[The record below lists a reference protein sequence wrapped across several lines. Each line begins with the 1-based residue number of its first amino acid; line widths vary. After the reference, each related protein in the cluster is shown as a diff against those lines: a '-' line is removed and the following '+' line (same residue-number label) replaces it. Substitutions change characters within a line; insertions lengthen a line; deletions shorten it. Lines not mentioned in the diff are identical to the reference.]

1 MRAGFAVVRGKARG
15 KVVPWPAKGTGPG
28 AAAAALIAPTSGTR
42 AKPVASPSRPPLTS
56 TLASGYRL
64 TLSSEREPDLIT
76 LTAPD
81 GRVCL
86 SVALRPEGPVVQ
98 VQAQSLS
105 VASDG
110 VLRLACDRL
119 EIQAPGGTSLRT
131 GSLEQEIA
139 GDLRTRAGGII
150 DSEAHAQRLHARRGD
165 VALSANDDVTLDG
178 ERVRLNSPREAT
190 LVRPAAPPPAV
201 VNAVV
206 GRERAASRKRSTP
219 RR

>member
-1 MRAGFAVVRGKARG
+1 MKSKARG
-15 KVVPWPAKGTGPG
+15 KVVPLPAKR
-28 AAAAALIAPTSGTR
+28 APAVSL
-42 AKPVASPSRPPLTS
+42 A
-56 TLASGYRL
+56 TLGSGYRL
-64 TLSSEREPDLIT
+64 IASGPSAHEQDLIT

-86 SVALRPEGPVVQ
+86 SVALRPDGPVVQ
-98 VQAQSLS
+98 VHAQSLE

-110 VLRLACDRL
+110 VLRLDCDRL

-139 GDLRTRAGGII
+139 GDLRTRAGGVIE
-150 DSEAHAQRLHARRGD
+150 SEAHAQRMHARRGD

-190 LVRPAAPPPAV
+190 PIRPGAPLPLEAVLGPVLDDSGRPDRPARERPPA
-201 VNAVV
+201 
-206 GRERAASRKRSTP
+206 RKRSTP

>member
-1 MRAGFAVVRGKARG
+1 VKSKPRGKA
-15 KVVPWPAKGTGPG
+15 VPLPAKR
-28 AAAAALIAPTSGTR
+28 APAVSL
-42 AKPVASPSRPPLTS
+42 A

-64 TLSSEREPDLIT
+64 TASGPSAHQQDLIM

-86 SVALRPEGPVVQ
+86 SVELRPDGPVVQ
-98 VQAQSLS
+98 VRAQSLA

-110 VLRLACDRL
+110 VLRLDCDRL

-139 GDLRTRAGGII
+139 GDLRTRAGGVIA
-150 DSEAHAQRLHARRGD
+150 SEAHAQRMHARRGD

-190 LVRPAAPPPAV
+190 PVRPGAPLPLAAVLGPVLDRERPPA
-201 VNAVV
+201 
-206 GRERAASRKRSTP
+206 RRRSTP

>member
-1 MRAGFAVVRGKARG
+1 VKSKPRG
-15 KVVPWPAKGTGPG
+15 KVVRLPAKR
-28 AAAAALIAPTSGTR
+28 APAVSL
-42 AKPVASPSRPPLTS
+42 A

-64 TLSSEREPDLIT
+64 TASGATAHQQDLIM

-86 SVALRPEGPVVQ
+86 SVELRPDGPVVQ
-98 VQAQSLS
+98 VHAQSLAL
-105 VASDG
+105 ASDG
-110 VLRLACDRL
+110 VLRLDCDRL
-119 EIQAPGGTSLRT
+119 EIQAPGGMSLRT

-139 GDLRTRAGGII
+139 GDLRTRAGGVIE
-150 DSEAHAQRLHARRGD
+150 SEAHAQRMHARRGD

-190 LVRPAAPPPAV
+190 PIRPGAPLPLAAVLGPVLDESGRSDRPARERPPA
-201 VNAVV
+201 
-206 GRERAASRKRSTP
+206 RKRSTP

>member
-1 MRAGFAVVRGKARG
+1 VRVSFRPVKSKARG
-15 KVVPWPAKGTGPG
+15 KVVP
-28 AAAAALIAPTSGTR
+28 L
-42 AKPVASPSRPPLTS
+42 PSRRAPALS
-56 TLASGYRL
+56 LATLASGYRL
-64 TLSSEREPDLIT
+64 TASGPSAGQQDLIT

-86 SVALRPEGPVVQ
+86 SVALRPDGPVVQ
-98 VQAQSLS
+98 VHAQSLS

-110 VLRLACDRL
+110 VMRLDCDRL

-131 GSLEQEIA
+131 GSLVQEIA

-150 DSEAHAQRLHARRGD
+150 ESEAHAQRLHARSGD
-165 VALSANDDVTLDG
+165 VSLSANDDVTLDG

-190 LVRPAAPPPAV
+190 PIRPGAPLPLTPILGSAPA
-201 VNAVV
+201 
-206 GRERAASRKRSTP
+206 RAPARKRSTA

>member
-1 MRAGFAVVRGKARG
+1 VKAKARA
-15 KVVPWPAKGTGPG
+15 KVVPWPAKR
-28 AAAAALIAPTSGTR
+28 APAVSL
-42 AKPVASPSRPPLTS
+42 A

-64 TLSSEREPDLIT
+64 TASGPSAGEQDLIT

-86 SVALRPEGPVVQ
+86 SVALRPDGPVVQ
-98 VQAQSLS
+98 VHAQSLA
-105 VASDG
+105 VTSDG
-110 VLRLACDRL
+110 VLRLDCDRL

-139 GDLRTRAGGII
+139 GDLRTRAGGVIE
-150 DSEAHAQRLHARRGD
+150 SEAHAQRMHARRGD

-190 LVRPAAPPPAV
+190 PIRPGAPLPLAAVLGPAIDCSGRPDRPAYSGRPDRPAHSGRPDRPARGRPP
-201 VNAVV
+201 
-206 GRERAASRKRSTP
+206 SRKRSTP

>member
-1 MRAGFAVVRGKARG
+1 MKSKSRG
-15 KVVPWPAKGTGPG
+15 KVVPLPAKRTPP
-28 AAAAALIAPTSGTR
+28 ATLAIA
-42 AKPVASPSRPPLTS
+42 

-64 TLSSEREPDLIT
+64 TSSGPSVREQDLLT

-86 SVALRPEGPVVQ
+86 SVALRPEGPLVEVH
-98 VQAQSLS
+98 AQSLS

-110 VLRLACDRL
+110 VLRLDCDRL

-131 GSLEQEIA
+131 GSLVQEIA
-139 GDLRTRAGGII
+139 GDLRTRAGGVIE
-150 DSEAHAQRLHARRGD
+150 SEAHAQRLHARRGD

-190 LVRPAAPPPAV
+190 LIRPGAPLPTVSALTAVPAAPRATVPA
-201 VNAVV
+201 
-206 GRERAASRKRSTP
+206 RKRSTSRP
-219 RR
+219 TRQ